1 MHPPDIIIT
10 IEGEKEKNAQKIG
23 FSALEIDIKKI
34 LDINKSE
41 KYLNSNFFNDNSTLI
56 IYVYYKFSN
65 RISRWIPLNVI
76 EDENFPIIHLSGA
89 GPVLPGK
96 YYIDWTL
103 PSGER
108 KTVEEIVIARKSA
121 MKKQ

>member
-1 MHPPDIIIT
+1 
-10 IEGEKEKNAQKIG
+10 
-23 FSALEIDIKKI
+23 
-34 LDINKSE
+34 
-41 KYLNSNFFNDNSTLI
+41 
-56 IYVYYKFSN
+56 
-65 RISRWIPLNVI
+65 LNVI